1 MREEAITA
9 YGKGTENAD
18 PASGD
23 GAGAGETSCVET
35 VAAAEKIATTKT
47 SIKALTMLT
56 CAISEG
62 YRSAHQLWTKKR
74 KIKQE
79 EGRVL
84 LDRYSEGVN
93 LIYSS
98 FGGACGPHCE
108 WKQLTDNWH
117 VSRLSLEHAFSLVFL
132 VGKLLNF
139 FEINPFKINSKSILF
154 YLFSLFALK
163 LCLVWKRFYF
173 LHFIFL
179 SNCIYWLFFFIFFSI
194 N

>member
-1 MREEAITA
+1 
-9 YGKGTENAD
+9 
-18 PASGD
+18 
-23 GAGAGETSCVET
+23 
-35 VAAAEKIATTKT
+35 
-47 SIKALTMLT
+47 MLT

-117 VSRLSLEHAFSLVFL
+117 VSHLSLEHAFSLVFL

-139 FEINPFKINSKSILF
+139 FEINPFKIKFQINFILLVLLICSKVVFGVETFLFFTFYFLIQLYILIILF
-154 YLFSLFALK
+154 YF
-163 LCLVWKRFYF
+163 F
-173 LHFIFL
+173 L
-179 SNCIYWLFFFIFFSI
+179 Y
-194 N
+194 

>member
-1 MREEAITA
+1 
-9 YGKGTENAD
+9 
-18 PASGD
+18 
-23 GAGAGETSCVET
+23 
-35 VAAAEKIATTKT
+35 
-47 SIKALTMLT
+47 MLT

-139 FEINPFKINSKSILF
+139 FEINPFKIKFQINFILLVLLICSKVVFGVETFLFFTFYFLIQLYILIILF
-154 YLFSLFALK
+154 YF
-163 LCLVWKRFYF
+163 F
-173 LHFIFL
+173 L
-179 SNCIYWLFFFIFFSI
+179 Y
-194 N
+194 